1 MGGGVLTGVAL
12 DGPPQRFTPVALT
25 VPTEQ
30 TIEYDISWD
39 EAWSVLQAEI

>member
-1 MGGGVLTGVAL
+1 VAL

-30 TIEYDISWD
+30 TIEFEISW
-39 EAWSVLQAEI
+39 VLQADI